1 MAKIYAA
8 LIKKGLKTIDDV
20 PANLRADVE
29 KILNDDKGWF
39 LWKCVIFME
48 DLVMKTAEF
57 GLLGVITFYL
67 LTKGTAEIDKLAES
81 NKKLADA
88 VDKFFAKVTNID
100 VRVNS
105 IEYELRNIGSRLDK
119 IESLLLKGDKWTSC

>member
-1 MAKIYAA
+1 
-8 LIKKGLKTIDDV
+8 
-20 PANLRADVE
+20 
-29 KILNDDKGWF
+29 
-39 LWKCVIFME
+39 ME
-48 DLVMKTAEF
+48 DLIMKTAEF
-57 GLLGVITFYL
+57 GVLGVITFYL

-105 IEYELRNIGSRLDK
+105 IKYELRNIGSRLDK
-119 IESLLLKGDKWTSC
+119 IESLLLKGDK

>member
-1 MAKIYAA
+1 MT
-8 LIKKGLKTIDDV
+8 L
-20 PANLRADVE
+20 
-29 KILNDDKGWF
+29 
-39 LWKCVIFME
+39 E
-48 DLVMKTAEF
+48 DLIMKTAEF
-57 GLLGVITFYL
+57 GVLGVITFYL

-100 VRVNS
+100 VRVSS

-119 IESLLLKGDKWTSC
+119 IESLLLKGDK